1 LRFAGILQITIHQTP
16 KALDRRIGGFSRK
29 PGFVGIAPFF
39 PLWLNQTIWKQPFRL
54 STMPGDGHGVAQR
67 YFYDEGL

>member
-1 LRFAGILQITIHQTP
+1 MA
-16 KALDRRIGGFSRK
+16 GFSDMS
-29 PGFVGIAPFF
+29 GFVGIAPFF